1 MDEDEKAFARRYRD
15 WIDRQPPDRA
25 AAAAVWKR
33 IAREMELSQGPPPR
47 AVGGLPKPDPA
58 PSSNHHKI
66 NQ

>member
-1 MDEDEKAFARRYRD
+1 MDEDEEAFARRYRD

-47 AVGGLPKPDPA
+47 SLGSRPKPEQA
-58 PSSNHHKI
+58 HFSNEKQNH
-66 NQ
+66 